1 MAAPQQIEQV
11 RLPSVCTYFPARR
24 AVNTGDRGKP
34 TIRFHRPDGRKIKS
48 NKIIGN
54 DIAVDPKS
62 IFNANFANETN
73 FTKNY

>member
-1 MAAPQQIEQV
+1 MAVCYRCDQVMFIGLTAEKSKQIE
-11 RLPSVCTYFPARR
+11 
-24 AVNTGDRGKP
+24 
-34 TIRFHRPDGRKIKS
+34 
-48 NKIIGN
+48 N